1 MEKISSMEEKTRF
14 IDLTQEQTRVM
25 GILNVT
31 PDSFSDG
38 GKFLESDKAIDHA
51 AQMIEEGADMIDV
64 GGESSRPGAVPV
76 SVEEELER
84 VIPVIQKL
92 AERFET
98 MISIDTTKAVVAR
111 EALKTGA
118 SVINDITALNS
129 DTQMIH
135 VIKDSGCQVILMH
148 IQGTPQT
155 MQENPTYAADV
166 IKDIENYFGTV
177 LQKTQKAGIQQDKI
191 ILDPGI
197 GFGKTVEHNLTILRR
212 LSELSELGYPIA
224 IGVSRKSFIGKILEV
239 PLEERLEGSLAAA
252 AVAVWNGA
260 KILRVHEVRETV
272 RVVRM
277 VNAIQGK
284 INKSC

>member
-1 MEKISSMEEKTRF
+1 METVSFMEKKTRF

-38 GKFLESDKAIDHA
+38 GKFLESDKAVDHA
-51 AQMIEEGADMIDV
+51 AQMVEEGADIIDV
-64 GGESSRPGAVPV
+64 GGESSRPGAFSVP
-76 SVEEELER
+76 VEEELER

-98 MISIDTTKAVVAR
+98 VISVDTTKAIVAR
-111 EALKTGA
+111 EALKVGA
-118 SVINDITALNS
+118 AMVNDITALHH
-129 DTQMIH
+129 DAGMVD
-135 VIKDSGCQVILMH
+135 VIKDSSCQVILMH

-155 MQENPTYAADV
+155 MQENPTYTDV
-166 IKDIENYFGTV
+166 VNDIKIYFKSV
-177 LQKTQKAGIQQDKI
+177 IQQVQRSGIQQDRV

-212 LSELSELGYPIA
+212 LSELGELGYPLA
-224 IGVSRKSFIGKILEV
+224 IGVSRKSFIGKILDV
-239 PLEERLEGSLAAA
+239 SVEERLEGSLAAV
-252 AVAVWNGA
+252 AVVVWNGA
-260 KILRVHEVRETV
+260 KIIRAHDVRETV
-272 RVVRM
+272 RVVQM

-284 INKSC
+284 MGKSC